1 MITTAQEYFANLA
14 VIQSANPP
22 AFALLPTAENIYH
35 IDINT
40 REVEPPA
47 FISLEKDHKSETIYF
62 EIDRFVN
69 YMDLATTCCVIQYN
83 NTKGRSRYY
92 AVPFYDIYTKAAEKK
107 ILFPWCIDSWATQ
120 TNGTI
125 EFSIQFFKIGTK
137 FNSDTNTMD
146 NIISYSLNTLPA
158 KTKILKGISLKQV
171 ESDDYYLTPT
181 QAQELQSRIDDL
193 AAYNKLYWT
202 VLTDDETNVVD
213 VTEITEELENIIQ

>member
-22 AFALLPTAENIYH
+22 AFALLPIAENIYH

-83 NTKGRSRYY
+83 NPKGQSRYY
-92 AVPFYDIYTKAAEKK
+92 TVPFYDIYTKATEKK
-107 ILFPWCIDSWATQ
+107 ILFPWCIDAWATQ
-120 TNGTI
+120 AEGVV

-137 FNSDTNTMD
+137 FNNETNAMD
-146 NIISYSLNTLPA
+146 NIISYSLNTLPV

-171 ESDDYYLTPT
+171 NTDDYYLTPT
-181 QAQELQSRIDDL
+181 QAQELQSRID
-193 AAYNKLYWT
+193 AVATYNKLYWT
-202 VLTDDETNVVD
+202 VLTDEDVNVIN
-213 VTEITEELENIIQ
+213 TEEITEQLENIIK